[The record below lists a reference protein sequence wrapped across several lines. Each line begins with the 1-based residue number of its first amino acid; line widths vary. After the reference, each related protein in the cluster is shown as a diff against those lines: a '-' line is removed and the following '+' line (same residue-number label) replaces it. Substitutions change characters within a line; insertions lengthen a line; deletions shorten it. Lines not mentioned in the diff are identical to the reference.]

1 MVRGCWRSPSADQ
14 GRGWSALEAC
24 GGSHRGTA
32 DCRPLGVTRERAWGG
47 EETQDTSVSV
57 QHMIQKQTVAEN
69 ISVAS

>member
-32 DCRPLGVTRERAWGG
+32 DCRPLGVTRERAWSG
-47 EETQDTSVSV
+47 EER
-57 QHMIQKQTVAEN
+57 QTRQFLKAT
-69 ISVAS
+69 